1 VLEGVWPVRWM
12 GREVVVALPEH
23 IDVSNAGEIREG
35 LLSVINRGATVL
47 IADLTATVS
56 CDYAGSDAVVRA
68 YQRAVVSGTRVRM
81 VVTAQTV
88 RQMLSLNGLDRLVS
102 IYPSLEAAV
111 LGPDQAQANSQALRR
126 RAARAIHERQLAGPS
141 DQPEAPA
148 ISTAVLL
155 RLIDALADAVA
166 LTDDDGVLVLV
177 NRRLEDMFGYE
188 HAELAGYPVETLIPA
203 DLRAAHRRDRGSYA
217 KAPTARPMGA
227 GARLVGLRKDG
238 ATFPVE
244 VSLSPVPTATGHL
257 TLAVIRDVTEA
268 RRHDLADLARAAVA
282 AEYAHS
288 GQELLNRITT
298 SLFHVGLSLQTAIDV
313 PVDVARQ
320 RIGEALQRLDDTIL
334 EIRDNVFTTRD

>member
-1 VLEGVWPVRWM
+1 M
-12 GREVVVALPEH
+12 ALPER

-68 YQRAVVSGTRVRM
+68 YQRAVLSGTRVRM

-88 RQMLSLNGLDRLVS
+88 RRMLSLNGLDRLVS

-111 LGPDQAQANSQALRR
+111 LGPDKAEANSQAPRR
-126 RAARAIHERQLAGPS
+126 RAPWAIHQQQAARPS
-141 DQPEAPA
+141 DGPDAPA
-148 ISTAVLL
+148 ISPAVLL
-155 RLIDALADAVA
+155 RLIDALAEGVA
-166 LTDDDGVLVLV
+166 LTDDDGVLALV

-188 HAELAGYPVETLIPA
+188 HAELLGQPVETLIPA
-203 DLRAAHRRDRGSYA
+203 DLRTAHRRDRGAYA
-217 KAPTARPMGA
+217 QAPTARPMGA

-244 VSLSPVPTATGHL
+244 ISLSPVPTATSHL

-268 RRHDLADLARAAVA
+268 RRHDFADLARAAVA
-282 AEYAHS
+282 AEYVHH
-288 GQELLNRITT
+288 GQELLSRITN
-298 SLFHVGLSLQTAIDV
+298 SLFQVGLSLQTAIDQ
-313 PVDVARQ
+313 PVDEARK
-320 RIGEALQRLDDTIL
+320 RIAAALQCLDDTIL
-334 EIRDNVFTTRD
+334 EIRDNTFSTRD